1 MKLSRREFTRML
13 LNTGLLTLAS
23 GVLSQ
28 SSRKPNVLLILT
40 DDQGFG
46 DLSLH
51 GNKHLTTPNM
61 DRLAKESVCFDRFFV
76 SPVCAPTRASLLSGR
91 YHLRTGVT
99 GVTRGTETMRSNEVT
114 LAEVFQRNGY
124 STGCFGK
131 WHNGAHYPEH
141 PNAQGFDEFVG
152 FCAGHY
158 NEYFDPVLE
167 YNGKPLETSGYISD
181 ILTDKAI
188 EFMEKNRSKPFLCY
202 LPYNAPH
209 TPTQVPDI
217 YYEKYH
223 AMGFDEHQASIYG
236 MIENL
241 DDNIERLMQ
250 ALQRMHQEENT
261 VLLFLTDNGPNG
273 WRYNAGMKGKKGWV
287 DEGGVRVPLFIRWPG
302 VIKPGKLIEE
312 NAAHIDIL
320 PTLADLCDI
329 PLGETLPLDGKS
341 LEPLIKGD
349 GADWPDRMIF
359 TFPTSSRGVSLDSP
373 GAVRTQ
379 RWRAIKRNDWKLFDI
394 IDDPGQTIDV
404 ATKYSWITETLS
416 RAYMQKFKE
425 VTADGT
431 EAQPVQIGHP
441 QAPVITLQAHE
452 AVLMPEKDKGIA
464 YCFPAGYAHHW
475 ITDWTD
481 TGAYPVWKI
490 DAVQSGLYE
499 VIIYYACKKENVG
512 TQINVSAGKHDVTG
526 VIRKAHDPDLK
537 KLSMRVPEE
546 HQKYMIKTWKPHNLG
561 QMKIDKGQFEL
572 KVRALDIPGSASI
585 ELKAVELRSID
596 AG

>member
-1 MKLSRREFTRML
+1 MKQSRREFTKIL
-13 LNTGLLTLAS
+13 LNAGLLTLTS
-23 GVLSQ
+23 GVFSQ
-28 SSRKPNVLLILT
+28 SARKPNVLLMLT

-46 DLSLH
+46 DLSLY
-51 GNKHLTTPNM
+51 GNKQLSTPNM
-61 DRLAKESVCFDRFFV
+61 DRLAKESASFDRFFV

-114 LAEVFQRNGY
+114 LAEIFKRNGY

-141 PNAQGFDEFVG
+141 PNAQGFDEFIG

-167 YNGKPLETSGYISD
+167 HNTEPLQTDGYISD
-181 ILTDKAI
+181 ILTNKAI
-188 EFMEKNRSKPFLCY
+188 EFMEQNRSKPFLCY
-202 LPYNAPH
+202 IPYNAPH
-209 TPTQVPDI
+209 TPTQVPDV
-217 YYEKYH
+217 YYQKYH
-223 AMGFDEHQASIYG
+223 AMGFDERQASVYG

-250 ALQRMHQEENT
+250 ALQRMHLEEDT
-261 VLLFLTDNGPNG
+261 VVLFLTDNGPNG
-273 WRYNAGMKGKKGWV
+273 WRYNAGMKGKKGWI
-287 DEGGVRVPLFIRWPG
+287 DEGGVRVPLFMRWPG

-329 PLGETLPLDGKS
+329 PLGDTLPLDGKS
-341 LEPLIKGD
+341 LVPLISGD
-349 GADWPDRMIF
+349 GAGWPDRMIF

-379 RWRAIKRNDWKLFDI
+379 RWRAIKRKDWKLYDI
-394 IDDPGQTIDV
+394 IQDPGQTLDV
-404 ATKYSWITETLS
+404 ASKTPWVIETLS
-416 RAYMQKFKE
+416 NAYVQKFKQ
-425 VTADGT
+425 VTAEGT
-431 EAQPVQIGHP
+431 ESQPIQIGHP
-441 QAPVITLQAHE
+441 QAPVVTLEAHE
-452 AVLMPEKDKGIA
+452 AVLFPEKDKGIA

-481 TGAYPVWKI
+481 LGAYPAWKI
-490 DAVQSGLYE
+490 KVIQSGWYQ
-499 VIIYYACKKENVG
+499 VRVYYACKKENVG
-512 TQINVSAGKHDVTG
+512 TQIRVQAGEHSIEGVVSQ
-526 VIRKAHDPDLK
+526 AHDPDLK
-537 KLSMRVPEE
+537 KLTMRDPVE
-546 HQKYMIKTWKPHNLG
+546 HQKYMVKTWKPLDLG
-561 QMKIDKGQFEL
+561 RMRIDKGLGEL
-572 KVRALDIPGSASI
+572 VVRAMDIPGSASI
-585 ELKAVELRSID
+585 ELKAVELRTID